1 MSCNNDFQKYRIAV
15 IFYMAGVSLKIFILS
30 LAQNV
35 VNVQI
40 QFWSTQVHVLK
51 IKGLAQNTVI
61 IRVAR

>member
-1 MSCNNDFQKYRIAV
+1 MSCSNDFQKYRIAV

-35 VNVQI
+35 VNVLI

-51 IKGLAQNTVI
+51 IKGLTQNTVI
-61 IRVAR
+61 IKMIG